1 MNMLKTS
8 LEYWIPSCYR
18 GYDHSMHDSTFLRS
32 FQGYKRLYFVS
43 GTRLCP
49 VSQQTISLLSQ
60 HFFLWKRTAW
70 LCRVVNYLLR
80 RGSLSRAVGVND
92 PSRLTLHHNYIKRR
106 WNVLKIC
113 HKALLIFSMLY
124 TKTCCVVNILQHIN
138 LYNKLHSH
146 MWTHDREHPYRL
158 ILHVW
163 ATRKFTAPLFSK
175 NLPFIS

>member
-106 WNVLKIC
+106 WNVHIYKFSNLIYPNHYLVRLQLHLK
-113 HKALLIFSMLY
+113 LSWM
-124 TKTCCVVNILQHIN
+124 
-138 LYNKLHSH
+138 KLG
-146 MWTHDREHPYRL
+146 
-158 ILHVW
+158 
-163 ATRKFTAPLFSK
+163 
-175 NLPFIS
+175 